1 MDVVLDDRNVDLVQ
15 EGIDVGL
22 HLGRLADSSLTAQ
35 RLVTG
40 RRGVFGTTA
49 YFART
54 GEPEAPGDLTAH
66 EAVIYDQTPGSGR
79 GGAVW
84 TFQRDGTEVVV
95 TLKGRLRVTAPPSSP
110 TRVLRRHGMDVHAR
124 ARGRYRQ
131 GGAARLGIA
140 RYRSLGGVPGRPV
153 GYHQSTY
160 LRELRPGN
168 DA

>member
-66 EAVIYDQTPGSGR
+66 EAVIYDARVGHGSR
-79 GGAVW
+79 G
-84 TFQRDGTEVVV
+84 E
-95 TLKGRLRVTAPPSSP
+95 PSN
-110 TRVLRRHGMDVHAR
+110 L
-124 ARGRYRQ
+124 
-131 GGAARLGIA
+131 
-140 RYRSLGGVPGRPV
+140 
-153 GYHQSTY
+153 
-160 LRELRPGN
+160 
-168 DA
+168 